1 MIDKNFK
8 GYELINV
15 YQRHSDLLNVF
26 RCFKSLSSSMYYVQ
40 SMDTLYVPFDN
51 SKLMEMNC
59 QVMELFQEED
69 IVERTE
75 GYKSLNEAIA
85 SFIDEFEDC

>member
-1 MIDKNFK
+1 MINKTFI

-26 RCFKSLSSSMYYVQ
+26 RCFRSLSNSLYYVQ

-51 SKLMEMNC
+51 SKLMEMDC

-69 IVERTE
+69 IAERTE
-75 GYKSLNEAIA
+75 GHKSLNEAIA
-85 SFIDEFEDC
+85 NFIDEFEDF